1 LAEVYNSHK
10 QILSRLETRVGTANI
25 QVKSEILHNYQ
36 TTKDILIIWIFDNY
50 MQQKATNFIF
60 FFPLLDGVIG
70 TKKFLLL
77 CHMIVIVNSWFM
89 AYHPWQSFA

>member
-1 LAEVYNSHK
+1 VYNSHK

-36 TTKDILIIWIFDNY
+36 TTKDILMIWIFDNY

-60 FFPLLDGVIG
+60 FSLLDGVIG

-77 CHMIVIVNSWFM
+77 CRMIVIVNSWFM

>member
-50 MQQKATNFIF
+50 MQQKATNFF
-60 FFPLLDGVIG
+60 FFSLLDGVIG
-70 TKKFLLL
+70 TKKFFLL